1 MKLSTTSIKQLDT
14 LLQTV
19 ALVSIDKLIITKDS
33 IRGID
38 EKKSV
43 VIITDQNVPDFGD
56 LSVGLNRLGVLS
68 SRLNLVKGDSECGV
82 EAIEASKNS
91 EVSHLQLTSS
101 NAKVQCRCASVESV
115 KGVPKAIN
123 DKYVWTVTVPYATV
137 PVVLQA
143 ASAMGAE
150 NAIIVAKN
158 DGVSFEFVDSNQDV
172 FSTKFAEEAACD
184 ENQASS
190 FVFNYPV
197 KSFLPLLKAATN
209 GNTDVTL
216 NIGERGILSITVN
229 GYAFM
234 VLPSEQ

>member
-1 MKLSTTSIKQLDT
+1 MKLTASAIKQLDT

-19 ALVSIDKLIITKDS
+19 ALVNIDKLIISKDS

-56 LSVGLNRLGVLS
+56 LSVGLNRLSTLA
-68 SRLNLVKGDSECGV
+68 SRLNLVKADSACGV
-82 EAIEASKNS
+82 EAVEASKNS

-101 NAKVQCRCASVESV
+101 SSKVQCRCASVESV

-123 DKYVWTVTVPYATV
+123 DKTAWTVSVPAGTV

-150 NAIIVAKN
+150 NAILVAKE
-158 DGVSFEFVDSNQDV
+158 DGVTFEFVDSNQDV
-172 FSTKFAEEAACD
+172 FSTKFAESAQGEDGAGK
-184 ENQASS
+184 S

-197 KSFLPLLKAATN
+197 KSFLPLLKAASA
-209 GNTDVTL
+209 GNADVPL
-216 NIGERGILSITVN
+216 LVGERGILSITVN
-229 GYAFM
+229 GYTFM